1 MPRPKVRP
9 EARRRAVVA
18 CVPCQ
23 MSKKKCDS
31 RTPCANCCRRNY
43 EAHCV
48 YDPKAWPRPSRRSGS
63 LSTIQARRPAEIA
76 QRRSSFV
83 APSGDFAID
92 SSSCTDDRS
101 VVAAQAPRTPESSLA
116 PCSNATPND
125 SVSPGMSNLPGG
137 SGPDER
143 SMTNAG
149 SGKGI
154 FPCVNLYE
162 AELQILTSE

>member
-31 RTPCANCCRRNY
+31 RTPCANCCRRSY
-43 EAHCV
+43 EANCV
-48 YDPKAWPRPSRRSGS
+48 YDPKACPRPSRRSGS

-76 QRRSSFV
+76 ERRSSFV
-83 APSGDFAID
+83 TQSGDFGIE
-92 SSSCTDDRS
+92 SSSCADNRS
-101 VVAAQAPRTPESSLA
+101 INGLQIPRTPESTLA

-125 SVSPGMSNLPGG
+125 SVSPGMSNIHGDLSG
-137 SGPDER
+137 SRPMGN
-143 SMTNAG
+143 SGA
-149 SGKGI
+149 GKG
-154 FPCVNLYE
+154 
-162 AELQILTSE
+162 Q